1 MNFCNDMSVDKVLLT
16 TGDLIRMYNKPN
28 RTIIPTTPTRKKL
41 REYAKRNMEKS
52 RYKGKLAFIKSESM
66 F

>member
-1 MNFCNDMSVDKVLLT
+1 MNFCNDTSVDKVLLT
-16 TGDLIRMYNKPN
+16 IGDLIRMYNKPS

-41 REYAKRNMEKS
+41 REYAKSNIEKS
-52 RYKGKLAFIKSESM
+52 SYKGKLVFIKSESM